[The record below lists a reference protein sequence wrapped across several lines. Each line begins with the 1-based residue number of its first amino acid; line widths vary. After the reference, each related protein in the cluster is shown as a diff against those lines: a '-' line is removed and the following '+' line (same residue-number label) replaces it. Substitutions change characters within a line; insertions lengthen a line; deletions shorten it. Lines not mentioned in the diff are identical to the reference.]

1 MTRACD
7 VTSAAREA
15 TSAETAPTPSTD
27 TSGLR
32 VRDTGAAPEVAM
44 EDTEAGADLQET
56 EDTEAG
62 QEEDTEHHSELCA
75 RRILKI

>member
-1 MTRACD
+1 M
-7 VTSAAREA
+7 
-15 TSAETAPTPSTD
+15 D

-32 VRDTGAAPEVAM
+32 VRGTGAAPEADM
-44 EDTEAGADLQET
+44 EDMEAGADLQETEDIEADLQET

-75 RRILKI
+75 LKILEI